1 MGLYTNLPDNLDI
14 DVLIAG
20 GGTAGCIVAARL
32 AEADPKLS
40 ILVIEGGPNNNL
52 PTIETT
58 AFFIA
63 NLSPE
68 TKTAIFWQGNASEH
82 LNGRAPVVSTGG
94 VLGGG
99 SSVNLMMYSR
109 GMRPDYEWGPG
120 WTSEDLI
127 PYFKKLETYHG
138 ADPTGRH
145 GADGPIHVSDGPFR
159 GTRPEQEFIE
169 AAAKVGFPEVDDLQ
183 IFDVSNAV
191 QRAKKFVSPEGKR
204 QDTASRYLNPLLA
217 DGNHPKLH
225 VLVEHQVTRV
235 LFDGTKAIGL
245 EYKPNPDFRPEESTV
260 RSIKANRCVIVSCG
274 ALGTPLLL
282 ERSGVGNHSILAR
295 ANIPAVVDLPGVG
308 ESYQD
313 HNLAV
318 YPYHSDLSP
327 TDSLDALAQG
337 RVDPA
342 DLFARNDPILGWN
355 AQDVTCKI
363 RPTDEDIAK
372 LDPEFKALWDKDFK
386 PHPERFLMLASLVGA
401 FPSDPSLLPKDKPA
415 QYFAV
420 STFTGYP
427 YSRGHIHIAASSS
440 SSNQEAASFPLTNTA
455 PTGATN
461 TLVSNID
468 FDPSF
473 LSHRFDLQ
481 SHMWMYKTQREIAR
495 RMPCFRGE
503 FAACHPPFPPESKAV
518 CKELD
523 APLPADTPEIVYT
536 EEDDKI
542 LEKWLR
548 DNVGTT
554 WHSLGT
560 CAMKAR
566 EEGGVVDANLGVY
579 GTEGLKVVDLSIV
592 PQNVGA
598 NTAATAM
605 MVGEKAADLLI
616 QELGLSK

>member
-1 MGLYTNLPDNLDI
+1 MGLYTELPDNLNV

-32 AEADPKLS
+32 AEADPRLS
-40 ILVIEGGPNNNL
+40 ILVIEGGRNNNL
-52 PTIETT
+52 PTIETA

-68 TKTAIFWQGNASEH
+68 TKTAIFYQGNASEH
-82 LNGRAPVVSTGG
+82 LGGKAPVVPSGG

-99 SSVNLMMYSR
+99 SSVNMMMYSR

-120 WTSEDLI
+120 WAHGDLL

-145 GADGPIHVSDGPFR
+145 GTDGPIHVSDGPFR

-169 AAAKVGFPEVDDLQ
+169 AAAKVGYPEVDDLQ
-183 IFDVSNAV
+183 RFDVSNAV
-191 QRAKKFVSPEGKR
+191 QRAKKLVSPEGKR
-204 QDTASRYLNPLLA
+204 QDTATRYLKPLLA
-217 DGNHPKLH
+217 DDKHLNLH

-235 LFDGTKAIGL
+235 LFDGTKAVGL
-245 EYKPNPDFRPEESTV
+245 EYKPNPDFRPEEPTI
-260 RSIKANRCVIVSCG
+260 RSIKANRTVIASCG

-282 ERSGVGNHSILAR
+282 ERSGVGNPSILSR
-295 ANIPAVVDLPGVG
+295 ANIPVVIDLPGVG

-313 HNLAV
+313 HILAI
-318 YPYHSDLSP
+318 YSYHSSLSP
-327 TDSLDALAQG
+327 SDSLDALAQG
-337 RVDPA
+337 RVNPA

-355 AQDVTCKI
+355 AQDVACKI
-363 RPTDEDIAK
+363 RPTDADIAK
-372 LDPEFKALWDKDFK
+372 LGPDFQALWDQDFK

-420 STFTGYP
+420 SAFTGYP
-427 YSRGHIHIAASSS
+427 YSRGHIHVSSS
-440 SSNQEAASFPLTNTA
+440 S
-455 PTGATN
+455 GATN
-461 TLVSNID
+461 PLISDID

-473 LSHRFDLQ
+473 LSHRFDVL

-503 FAACHPPFPPESKAV
+503 FAACHPPFPPESDAF
-518 CKELD
+518 CQELD
-523 APLPADTPEIVYT
+523 GPLAADAPEIVYT
-536 EEDDKI
+536 EEDDVI

-548 DNVGTT
+548 ENAGTT

-579 GTEGLKVVDLSIV
+579 GIEGLKVVDLSIV
-592 PQNVGA
+592 PKNVGA

-605 MVGEKAADLLI
+605 MIGEKGAELLI
-616 QELGLSK
+616 QELGLRK